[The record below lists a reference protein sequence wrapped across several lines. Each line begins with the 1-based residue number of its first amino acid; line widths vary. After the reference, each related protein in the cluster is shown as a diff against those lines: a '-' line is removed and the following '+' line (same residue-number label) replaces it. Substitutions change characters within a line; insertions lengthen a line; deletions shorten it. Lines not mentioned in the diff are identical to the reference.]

1 MTVTL
6 DTTAVLAALRVVVD
20 PDLRKDI
27 VSLGFVK
34 DVAIDAGRVGFT
46 IELTTPACPVKD
58 LMREQAVAAVRALPG
73 VTDVQVQMTANVRSV
88 SMPETGRSPLPG
100 VKNIIAVGAG
110 KGGVGKTTVAVNLAL
125 ALAKYGS
132 RVGILDG
139 DIYGPN
145 VPIMM
150 GLRTQLG
157 TDGQRIVP
165 AERYGVQ
172 VVSIGFLT
180 ADDAP
185 IIWRGPMLHG
195 AIRQFFQEVA
205 WKDLDYL
212 IVDMP
217 PGTGDVALSLSQTV
231 PVVGAIVVT
240 TPQQV
245 SLADSRRAVRM
256 YQKLNIPTLGL
267 VENMSYYACP
277 NCHHEADIF
286 GHGGGE
292 QLATEMEV
300 PFLGRLPVY
309 QPIREGSDSGVPLV
323 VSDPSSVAA
332 RAFLTVAERTA
343 SQVSI
348 AAHKAAIANKGKI
361 PLIPVS

>member
-1 MTVTL
+1 MTGTV
-6 DTTAVLAALRVVVD
+6 DRDAVLNALRVVVD
-20 PDLRKDI
+20 PDIRKDI
-27 VSLGFVK
+27 VSLGFIK
-34 DVAIDAGRVGFT
+34 DVAIDRGRVAFT

-58 LMREQAVAAVRALPG
+58 QMRDQAAAAVRALPG
-73 VTDVQVQMTANVRSV
+73 VADVAVTMTANVRSV
-88 SMPETGRSPLPG
+88 SLPETGRTPLPG
-100 VKNIIAVGAG
+100 VKNVIAVGAD

-125 ALAKYGS
+125 ALAKCGS

-145 VPIMM
+145 VPIML
-150 GLRTQLG
+150 GLHAQLT

-165 AERYGVQ
+165 AEKFGVQ
-172 VVSIGFLT
+172 VISIGFLT
-180 ADDAP
+180 SDDAP
-185 IIWRGPMLHG
+185 VIWRGPMLHG
-195 AIRQFFQEVA
+195 AIQQFFREVA

-256 YQKLNIPTLGL
+256 YQKLNIPTLGI
-267 VENMSYYACP
+267 VENMSYYTCP
-277 NCHHEADIF
+277 NCHHESDIF

-292 QLATEMEV
+292 QLAANMEV
-300 PFLGRLPVY
+300 PFLGRLPIY
-309 QPIREGSDSGVPLV
+309 QPIREGSDTGVPLV
-323 VSDPSSVAA
+323 VAEPASAA
-332 RAFLTVAERTA
+332 SRAFLTVAERTA
-343 SQVSI
+343 AQVSI
-348 AAHKAAIANKGKI
+348 AAHKAVVANKGKI
-361 PLIPVS
+361 PLIPVR

>member
-1 MTVTL
+1 MAGTV
-6 DTTAVLAALRVVVD
+6 DREAVLNALRVVVD

-27 VSLGFVK
+27 VALGFVK
-34 DVAIDAGRVGFT
+34 DITIDAGRVGFT

-58 LMREQAVAAVRALPG
+58 QMRDQASAAVRALPG
-73 VTDVQVQMTANVRSV
+73 VVDVAVRMTANVRSV
-88 SMPETGRSPLPG
+88 SVPETGRTPLPG
-100 VKNIIAVGAG
+100 VKNVIAVGAG
-110 KGGVGKTTVAVNLAL
+110 KGGVGKTTVAVNLAI
-125 ALAKYGS
+125 ALAKCGS

-145 VPIMM
+145 VPIML
-150 GLRTQLG
+150 GLHEQLT

-165 AERYGVQ
+165 AEKYGVQ
-172 VVSIGFLT
+172 VISIGFLT
-180 ADDAP
+180 SDDAP
-185 IIWRGPMLHG
+185 VIWRGPMLHG
-195 AIRQFFQEVA
+195 AIQQFFREVA

-245 SLADSRRAVRM
+245 ALADSRRAVRM
-256 YQKLNIPTLGL
+256 YQKLNIPTLGI

-277 NCHHEADIF
+277 NCHHESDIF

-292 QLATEMEV
+292 ALAVNMET
-300 PFLGRLPVY
+300 PFLGRLPIY
-309 QPIREGSDSGVPLV
+309 QPIREGSDAGVPLV
-323 VSDPSSVAA
+323 IAEPASVAA
-332 RAFLTVAERTA
+332 RAFMTVAERTA
-343 SQVSI
+343 AQVSI
-348 AAHKAAIANKGKI
+348 AAHNAAVANKGKI
-361 PLIPVS
+361 PLIPVR